1 MRYIVTI
8 KTGDKTVSGTG
19 SNDHA
24 AIQDAIN
31 KLPNAWLTPNAVIRV
46 YASYSNGDQFLY
58 SNTISQYLEST
69 K

>member
-19 SNDHA
+19 SSDHA
-24 AIQDAIN
+24 AIQNAIS

-46 YASYSNGDQFLY
+46 YASYSNGDHFLY
-58 SNTISQYLEST
+58 SNTITQYLESIN
-69 K
+69 